1 MDPYNLT
8 NKDLY
13 DHGAATP
20 TTGAVFLIVAIVVV
34 TTMTMSTLTITKFL
48 RKGIQDGW
56 AAARALATEYND
68 QYMHDS

>member
-1 MDPYNLT
+1 MDPSNLT

-48 RKGIQDGW
+48 
-56 AAARALATEYND
+56 
-68 QYMHDS
+68 

>member
-1 MDPYNLT
+1 MKSAWKQSYE
-8 NKDLY
+8 
-13 DHGAATP
+13 
-20 TTGAVFLIVAIVVV
+20 FLCFFGIYEIIVAIVVV